1 MSSVDSKV
9 RMLSH
14 LIILWSTRERSKIET
29 RVAGGGGGGDDDT
42 QPLFTKVGSPLSAPP
57 FFFFK
62 KRLNNNFH
70 LSCGNGK
77 LDS

>member
-29 RVAGGGGGGDDDT
+29 RVAGGAGGEVTITNDV
-42 QPLFTKVGSPLSAPP
+42 LHREAPP
-57 FFFFK
+57 SALTPYPFIYTF
-62 KRLNNNFH
+62 
-70 LSCGNGK
+70 
-77 LDS
+77 

>member
-29 RVAGGGGGGDDDT
+29 RGAGGGGGGGGEVTITNDV
-42 QPLFTKVGSPLSAPP
+42 LHIEAPP
-57 FFFFK
+57 CALTPYPFIYTF
-62 KRLNNNFH
+62 
-70 LSCGNGK
+70 
-77 LDS
+77 

>member
-29 RVAGGGGGGDDDT
+29 RVAGGGGGGGVTITNDV
-42 QPLFTKVGSPLSAPP
+42 LHIEAPP
-57 FFFFK
+57 SALTPYPFIYTF
-62 KRLNNNFH
+62 
-70 LSCGNGK
+70 
-77 LDS
+77 